1 MAQTSPRESSSEMV
15 FTRVNGKYS
24 LEANNLSKEKFCEG
38 IRQIAE
44 MLHNEKDKSEDIMFV
59 TDLVESETN

>member
-1 MAQTSPRESSSEMV
+1 MV

-24 LEANNLSKEKFCEG
+24 LEAKNLNKEKFCEG

-44 MLHNEKDKSEDIMFV
+44 MLHNEKDKTEDIMFV
-59 TDLVESETN
+59 TDIAENETN